1 MNAKRNDGSTPIL
14 LAAQEGHTDVVNALI
29 AAGAD
34 KEAKNNAEYTP
45 LLLAAYY
52 GRTDV
57 VNLLRAAQNT
67 PLVAAANGGTEE
79 FNLENTLSP
88 ETIQLEEA
96 PDIET
101 SKKQRCLPKSCT
113 IM

>member
-1 MNAKRNDGSTPIL
+1 S
-14 LAAQEGHTDVVNALI
+14 LAAHHGHTDIVQSLI

-34 KEAKNNAEYTP
+34 KDARDNSGHTP
-45 LLLAAYY
+45 LDLA
-52 GRTDV
+52 
-57 VNLLRAAQNT
+57 VNNRKTEVIELLRVAQNT
-67 PLVAAANGGTEE
+67 SSVSAANGGAEE
-79 FNLENTLSP
+79 SRNENTLSP

-96 PDIET
+96 PNIET